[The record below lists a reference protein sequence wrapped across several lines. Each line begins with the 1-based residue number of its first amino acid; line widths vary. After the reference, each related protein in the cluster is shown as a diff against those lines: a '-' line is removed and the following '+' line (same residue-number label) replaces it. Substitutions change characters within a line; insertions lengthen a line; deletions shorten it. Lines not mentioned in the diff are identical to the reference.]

1 VKTCGGI
8 EPAQD
13 AVMAPGAL
21 LDSARNLD
29 EIVRFGFDAVRAELV
44 AERNELLV
52 RLGRVEAERDRWRRR
67 AERLE
72 AQNAELKGALEEAR
86 RAAKRQAA
94 PFARRKRKE
103 HPKSPGRAAGNP
115 AANRP
120 VPEQIDE
127 DVFVPLAACP
137 VCRGGVTHVRDLDP
151 QIVIDVSPPPD
162 VRKRVRRFHN
172 QSGYCA
178 QCRKRVASRDAD
190 QSSNARGASGVQIG
204 PQLISLATDLHY
216 RIGVTFRKI
225 SGIFTLIFGLT
236 FSPAAWARAARRVSR
251 RLQPTYLSLVTAAR
265 KSDVSHVD
273 ETGWYITGAGTKKPW
288 LHVFAVPAL
297 GITLF
302 AIRLSR
308 GRDVALEMLGQDYQG
323 TSGIDGWAAYL
334 QLPWRKGQCNGHF
347 LRRCAELL
355 EVQTRGAARFPLAV
369 RRLLLDGIEVKG
381 LLPALP
387 PEDGAAL
394 ADQMRGELRQV
405 LAGQIEE
412 PANERFA
419 NHLRRHEDEVFTYL
433 DVPGLGATNNE
444 AEREIRPAVVVRKI
458 SAGNRTLLGAHDHE
472 IIASVSRTAERNHRL
487 LPSLLPALLRDPN
500 PDTILSVLG
509 ARPMPPPA
517 NPLPTWKEMTED
529 ANRDANPRRVRPTS
543 RQVARVAREEARA
556 PPA

>member
-1 VKTCGGI
+1 
-8 EPAQD
+8 
-13 AVMAPGAL
+13 
-21 LDSARNLD
+21 LDSATELD
-29 EIVRFGFDAVRAELV
+29 EVVRVAFDTVRADALG
-44 AERNELLV
+44 ERNELLV
-52 RLGRVEAERDRWRRR
+52 RLGRAEAERDRWRRR

-72 AQNAELKGALEEAR
+72 TQNDQLKAALEEAR

-94 PFARRKRKE
+94 PFARRKRKK
-103 HPKSPGRAAGNP
+103 HPKSPGRPVGHA
-115 AANRP
+115 AANCP
-120 VPEQIDE
+120 VPERIDE
-127 DVFVPLAACP
+127 DVYVPLTACP
-137 VCRGGVTHVRDLDP
+137 ICRGAVTNVHDLEP

-162 VRKRVRRFHN
+162 ARKRVRRFHN
-172 QSGYCA
+172 QSGDCA
-178 QCRKRVASRDAD
+178 QCHKRVQSRDAD
-190 QSSNARGASGVQIG
+190 QCSNARGAAGVQIG

-216 RIGVTFRKI
+216 RIGVTFRKV

-236 FSPAAWARAARRVSR
+236 FSAAAWARAARRVSR

-265 KSDVSHVD
+265 GADVSHVD
-273 ETGWYITGAGTKKPW
+273 ETGWYITWAGTKKPW

-302 AIRLSR
+302 AVRLSR
-308 GRDVALEMLGQDYQG
+308 GRDVAIEMLGLDYQG
-323 TSGIDGWAAYL
+323 TSGIDGWAAYI

-355 EVQTRGAARFPLAV
+355 EIQTRGAARFPLAV
-369 RRLLLDGIEVKG
+369 RRLLLAGIEVKG

-387 PEDGAAL
+387 PEDAAAL

-405 LAGQIEE
+405 LDGQIEE
-412 PANERFA
+412 PANQRFA

-444 AEREIRPAVVVRKI
+444 AEREIRPAVVIRKT
-458 SAGNRTLLGAHDHE
+458 SAGNRTLPGAHDHE

-500 PDTILSVLG
+500 PDAILAVLG
-509 ARPMPPPA
+509 ERPMPPPA
-517 NPLPTWKEMTED
+517 DPLPTWKEMIYAD
-529 ANRDANPRRVRPTS
+529 RDANPRRVRRAS
-543 RQVARVAREEARA
+543 RRVARVAREAARA